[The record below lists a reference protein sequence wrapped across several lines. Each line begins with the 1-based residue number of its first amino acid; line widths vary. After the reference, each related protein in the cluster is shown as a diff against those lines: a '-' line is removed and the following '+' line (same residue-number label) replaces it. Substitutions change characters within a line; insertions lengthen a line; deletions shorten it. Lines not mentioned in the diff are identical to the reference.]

1 MPRYRFEALTYA
13 GKSERGS
20 VEGESVRA
28 VRQALMAK
36 QLVPITIDLE
46 AEWAK
51 QPFWTKWLS
60 KNKPLSRADLAI
72 ITKQLAILVRS
83 GVQIDEALSVLAE
96 EASQAHIK
104 AVLQSV
110 VSELRAG
117 LPLSRAIA
125 GQPLSFDP
133 LYQGVVGAAEQSG
146 KMGQVLTQLAEFLE
160 KRQALKQ
167 QAMGALAYPAML
179 TGVAFMIVLFLMTY
193 VVPQIAR
200 VFQSSKQVLPFST
213 RFILG
218 LSDFLMNWGWLLL
231 IMIVAAIF
239 YSRRA
244 LAKEDI
250 RLKVDRALL
259 NMPLLGPL
267 LLGFETARF
276 ANTMAMLVSANVP
289 ILTALHSA
297 RSTLSN
303 SVLKAAIDSTEDRL
317 REGVSLA
324 RALGSQGVF
333 SPILIHLI
341 RSGEAS
347 GKLAEMLKYGAENA
361 ELESEQKTKIFT
373 SLLEPLLILVMGLMV
388 LGIVMAVM
396 QPILEM
402 NSGIR

>member
-1 MPRYRFEALTYA
+1 MARYRFEALTYA

-20 VEGESVRA
+20 VDGESVRA

-36 QLVPITIDLE
+36 QLVPVSIELE
-46 AEWAK
+46 TEWGK
-51 QPFWTKWLS
+51 QRFWNKWFS
-60 KNKPLSRADLAI
+60 ENKPLSRADLTL
-72 ITKQLAILVRS
+72 ITKQVAILVRS
-83 GVQIDEALSVLAE
+83 GVQIDETLSVLAE
-96 EASQAHIK
+96 ESSQAHVK
-104 AVLQSV
+104 AVLQAV
-110 VSELRAG
+110 VGELRAG
-117 LPLSRAIA
+117 LPLSKAIA
-125 GQPLSFDP
+125 TQPLSFDP

-160 KRQALKQ
+160 KRQALKNK
-167 QAMGALAYPAML
+167 ALGALAYPAML

-200 VFQSSKQVLPFST
+200 VFENTKQALPFST
-213 RFILG
+213 RFILA
-218 LSDFLMNWGWLLL
+218 LSEFLMNWGWLLV
-231 IMIVAAIF
+231 IAMVGAVF
-239 YSRRA
+239 YVRRA
-244 LAKEDI
+244 LANPEF
-250 RLKVDRALL
+250 RLKVDRVLL
-259 NMPLLGPL
+259 NLPLIGPL

-276 ANTMAMLVSANVP
+276 ANTMAMLVAANVP

-297 RSTLSN
+297 RDTLN
-303 SVLKAAIDSTEDRL
+303 NTVLRAAIDSTEGRL
-317 REGVSLA
+317 REGTSLA

-373 SLLEPLLILVMGLMV
+373 SLLEPLLILLMGLMV

-402 NSGIR
+402 NSGVR

>member
-1 MPRYRFEALTYA
+1 MPRYRFEAMSYA

-36 QLVPITIDLE
+36 QLVPVTVELE
-46 AEWAK
+46 TEWGK
-51 QPFWTKWLS
+51 QYFWSRWFS
-60 KNKPLSRADLAI
+60 KRKPISRSELAML
-72 ITKQLAILVRS
+72 TKQVAILVRS
-83 GVQIDEALSVLAE
+83 GVPIEEALSVLADE
-96 EASQAHIK
+96 SSQAHIK
-104 AVLQSV
+104 AVLQSI

-125 GQPLSFDP
+125 TQAESFDP
-133 LYQGVVGAAEQSG
+133 LYQGVVAAAEQSG

-167 QAMGALAYPAML
+167 KAMGALAYPAML
-179 TGVAFMIVLFLMTY
+179 TGVAFLIVLFLMLY

-200 VFQSSKQVLPFST
+200 VFQNTKQDLPFST
-213 RFILG
+213 QFVLG
-218 LSDFLMNWGWLLL
+218 LSHFVVTWGWLL
-231 IMIVAAIF
+231 AIAIAIAIWLG
-239 YSRRA
+239 RRA
-244 LAKEDI
+244 LAKEEVRI
-250 RLKVDRALL
+250 KADRALL
-259 NMPLLGPL
+259 NLPLVGPL

-289 ILTALHSA
+289 ILAALHSA
-297 RSTLSN
+297 RDTLAN
-303 SVLKAAIDSTEDRL
+303 TVLRAAIDSTELRL
-317 REGVSLA
+317 REGTSLA

-347 GKLAEMLKYGAENA
+347 GKLGEMLKYGAENA
-361 ELESEQKTKIFT
+361 EFESEQKTKIVT
-373 SLLEPLLILVMGLMV
+373 SLLEPILILIMGLMV

-402 NSGIR
+402 NSGVR

>member
-20 VEGESVRA
+20 VEAESTRV
-28 VRQALMAK
+28 VRQTLMAK
-36 QLVPITIDLE
+36 QLVPVTIELE
-46 AEWAK
+46 AEWSQK
-51 QPFWTKWLS
+51 PFWTKWLS
-60 KNKPLSRADLAI
+60 QNKPLSRADLAV
-72 ITKQLAILVRS
+72 ITKQVAILVRS
-83 GVQIDEALSVLAE
+83 GVQIDEALTVLAE
-96 EASQAHIK
+96 ETSQAHVK
-104 AVLQSV
+104 TVLQAV

-125 GQPLSFDP
+125 GQPQSFDP

-167 QAMGALAYPAML
+167 KAMGALAYPVML

-200 VFQSSKQVLPFST
+200 VFQSSKQALPFST
-213 RFILG
+213 RFILA
-218 LSDFLMNWGWLLL
+218 LSDFMVNWGWLLL
-231 IMIVAAIF
+231 AVIVAGFF
-239 YSRRA
+239 YGRRA

-250 RLKVDRALL
+250 RLKFDRILL
-259 NMPLLGPL
+259 NLPLLGSL

-303 SVLKAAIDSTEDRL
+303 SVLRVAIDSTEIRL
-317 REGVSLA
+317 REGATLA

-347 GKLAEMLKYGAENA
+347 GKLGEMLKYGAENA

-402 NSGIR
+402 NSGVR

>member
-20 VEGESVRA
+20 VEAESTRV
-28 VRQALMAK
+28 VRQTLMAK
-36 QLVPITIDLE
+36 QLVPVTIELE
-46 AEWAK
+46 TEWSQK
-51 QPFWTKWLS
+51 PFWTKWLS
-60 KNKPLSRADLAI
+60 QNKPLSRADLAV
-72 ITKQLAILVRS
+72 ITKQVAILVRS
-83 GVQIDEALSVLAE
+83 GVQIDEALTVLAE
-96 EASQAHIK
+96 ETSQAHVK
-104 AVLQSV
+104 TVLQAV

-125 GQPLSFDP
+125 GQPQSFDP

-167 QAMGALAYPAML
+167 KAMGALAYPVML

-200 VFQSSKQVLPFST
+200 VFQSSKQALPFST
-213 RFILG
+213 RFILA
-218 LSDFLMNWGWLLL
+218 LSDFMVNWGWLLL
-231 IMIVAAIF
+231 AVIVAGFF
-239 YSRRA
+239 YGRRA

-250 RLKVDRALL
+250 RLKFDRILL
-259 NMPLLGPL
+259 NLPLLGPL

-303 SVLKAAIDSTEDRL
+303 SVLRVAIDSTEIRL
-317 REGVSLA
+317 REGATLA

-347 GKLAEMLKYGAENA
+347 GKLGEMLKYGAENA

-402 NSGIR
+402 NSGVR

>member
-1 MPRYRFEALTYA
+1 MPRYRFEALSYA

-36 QLVPITIDLE
+36 QLVPVTIE
-46 AEWAK
+46 PEMEWGK
-51 QPFWTKWLS
+51 QHFWNKWFS
-60 KNKPLSRADLAI
+60 ENKSLSRANLTML
-72 ITKQLAILVRS
+72 TKQLAILVRS

-96 EASQAHIK
+96 EASQAHVKTILR
-104 AVLQSV
+104 AVV
-110 VSELRAG
+110 AELRAG
-117 LPLSRAIA
+117 LPLSKAVA
-125 GQPLSFDP
+125 GQSDSFDS
-133 LYQGVVGAAEQSG
+133 LYQGVVAAAEQSG

-160 KRQALKQ
+160 KRQALRQK
-167 QAMGALAYPAML
+167 AMGALAYPAML

-200 VFQSSKQVLPFST
+200 VFQSTKQALPFST
-213 RFILG
+213 RFIMAFSECLV
-218 LSDFLMNWGWLLL
+218 NWGWLLVILL
-231 IMIVAAIF
+231 IAAIF
-239 YSRRA
+239 YTRRA
-244 LAKEDI
+244 IAKEDI
-250 RLKVDRALL
+250 RLKIDRALL
-259 NMPLLGPL
+259 NAPLLGPL

-297 RSTLSN
+297 RSTLGN
-303 SVLKAAIDSTEDRL
+303 SVLRAAIDSTEVRL
-317 REGVSLA
+317 REGTSLS

-373 SLLEPLLILVMGLMV
+373 SLLEPLLILVMGLMI

-402 NSGIR
+402 NSGVR

>member
-20 VEGESVRA
+20 VEAESTRV
-28 VRQALMAK
+28 VRQTLMAK
-36 QLVPITIDLE
+36 QLVPVTIELE
-46 AEWAK
+46 TEWGQK
-51 QPFWTKWLS
+51 PFWNKWFS
-60 KNKPLSRADLAI
+60 QNKPLSRADLAV
-72 ITKQLAILVRS
+72 ITKQVAILVRS

-96 EASQAHIK
+96 ETSQAHVK
-104 AVLQSV
+104 TVLQAV

-125 GQPLSFDP
+125 GQPQSFDP

-167 QAMGALAYPAML
+167 KAMGALAYPIML

-200 VFQSSKQVLPFST
+200 VFQSSKQALPFST
-213 RFILG
+213 RFILT
-218 LSDFLMNWGWLLL
+218 LSDFMVNWGWLLL
-231 IMIVAAIF
+231 ALIMAGFF
-239 YSRRA
+239 YGRRA

-250 RLKVDRALL
+250 RLKFDRILL
-259 NMPLLGPL
+259 NLPLLGPL

-303 SVLKAAIDSTEDRL
+303 SVLRVAIDSTEIRL
-317 REGVSLA
+317 REGATLA

-347 GKLAEMLKYGAENA
+347 GKLGEMLKYGAENA

-402 NSGIR
+402 NSGVR

>member
-1 MPRYRFEALTYA
+1 MPRYRFEAMSYA

-36 QLVPITIDLE
+36 QLVPVTVELE
-46 AEWAK
+46 TEWGK
-51 QPFWTKWLS
+51 QYFWSRWFSTS
-60 KNKPLSRADLAI
+60 KPISRAELAML
-72 ITKQLAILVRS
+72 TKQVAILVRS
-83 GVQIDEALSVLAE
+83 GVPIEETLSVLADE
-96 EASQAHIK
+96 SSQAHIK

-110 VSELRAG
+110 VAELRAG

-125 GQPLSFDP
+125 TQADSFDP
-133 LYQGVVGAAEQSG
+133 LYQGVVSAAEQSG

-167 QAMGALAYPAML
+167 KAMGALAYPAML
-179 TGVAFMIVLFLMTY
+179 TGVAFLIVLFLMLY

-200 VFQSSKQVLPFST
+200 VFQNTKQDLPFST
-213 RFILG
+213 QFVLG
-218 LSDFLMNWGWLLL
+218 LSHFVVTWGWLL
-231 IMIVAAIF
+231 AIAIALAVWL
-239 YSRRA
+239 SRRA
-244 LAKEDI
+244 LAKEEVRI
-250 RLKVDRALL
+250 KADRVLL
-259 NMPLLGPL
+259 NLPLVGPL

-289 ILTALHSA
+289 ILAALHSA
-297 RSTLSN
+297 RDTLGN
-303 SVLKAAIDSTEDRL
+303 TVLRAAIDSTELRL
-317 REGVSLA
+317 REGSSLA

-347 GKLAEMLKYGAENA
+347 GKLGEMLKYGAENA
-361 ELESEQKTKIFT
+361 EFESEQKTKIVT
-373 SLLEPLLILVMGLMV
+373 SLLEPMLILIMGLMV

-402 NSGIR
+402 NSGVR

>member
-20 VEGESVRA
+20 VEAESTRA
-28 VRQALMAK
+28 VRQTLMAK
-36 QLVPITIDLE
+36 QLVPVTIELE
-46 AEWAK
+46 TEWGQK
-51 QPFWTKWLS
+51 PFWNKWFS
-60 KNKPLSRADLAI
+60 QNKPLSRADLAV
-72 ITKQLAILVRS
+72 ITKQVAILVRS
-83 GVQIDEALSVLAE
+83 GVQIDEALTVLAE
-96 EASQAHIK
+96 ETSQAHVK
-104 AVLQSV
+104 TVLQAV

-125 GQPLSFDP
+125 GQPQSFDS

-167 QAMGALAYPAML
+167 KAMGALAYPIML

-213 RFILG
+213 RFILA
-218 LSDFLMNWGWLLL
+218 LSDFMVNWGWLLL
-231 IMIVAAIF
+231 AVIVAGFF
-239 YSRRA
+239 YGRRA
-244 LAKEDI
+244 LAKEEV
-250 RLKVDRALL
+250 RLKFDRILL
-259 NMPLLGPL
+259 NLPLLGPL
-267 LLGFETARF
+267 LLGFETSRF

-303 SVLKAAIDSTEDRL
+303 SVLRAAIDSTEIRL
-317 REGVSLA
+317 REGATLA

-347 GKLAEMLKYGAENA
+347 GKLGEMLKYGAENA

-402 NSGIR
+402 NSGVR

>member
-1 MPRYRFEALTYA
+1 MPCYRFEALTYA
-13 GKSERGS
+13 GKSERGTI
-20 VEGESVRA
+20 EGESVRA
-28 VRQALMAK
+28 VRQVLMAK
-36 QLVPITIDLE
+36 QLVPVTIELE
-46 AEWAK
+46 AEWGK
-51 QPFWTKWLS
+51 QPFWNKWLS
-60 KNKPLSRADLAI
+60 HNKPLSRADLAI
-72 ITKQLAILVRS
+72 ITKQVAILVRS
-83 GVQIDEALSVLAE
+83 GVQIDEALSILADE
-96 EASQAHIK
+96 TSQAHVK
-104 AVLQSV
+104 TVLQSV

-167 QAMGALAYPAML
+167 KAMGALAYPAML

-200 VFQSSKQVLPFST
+200 VFQSSKQALPFST

-218 LSDFLMNWGWLLL
+218 LSDFLVNWGWLLL
-231 IMIVAAIF
+231 VMIVAAIF

-244 LAKEDI
+244 LAKEEI

-259 NMPLLGPL
+259 NLPLLGPL

-297 RSTLSN
+297 RNTLSN
-303 SVLKAAIDSTEDRL
+303 SVLKAAIDSTEGRL
-317 REGVSLA
+317 REGTSLS

-402 NSGIR
+402 NSGVR

>member
-1 MPRYRFEALTYA
+1 MPRYRFEAMSYA

-36 QLVPITIDLE
+36 QLVPVTVELE
-46 AEWAK
+46 AEWGK
-51 QPFWTKWLS
+51 QYFWSRWFS
-60 KNKPLSRADLAI
+60 KSKPISRAELAML
-72 ITKQLAILVRS
+72 TKQVAILVRS
-83 GVQIDEALSVLAE
+83 GVPIEEALSVLADE
-96 EASQAHIK
+96 SSQAHIK

-110 VSELRAG
+110 VAELRSG

-125 GQPLSFDP
+125 TQRESFDP

-167 QAMGALAYPAML
+167 KAMGALAYPAML
-179 TGVAFMIVLFLMTY
+179 TGVAFLIVLFLMLY

-200 VFQSSKQVLPFST
+200 VFQNTKQDLPFST
-213 RFILG
+213 QFVLG
-218 LSDFLMNWGWLLL
+218 LSHFVVTWGWLL
-231 IMIVAAIF
+231 AIAIAF
-239 YSRRA
+239 ALWIGRRA
-244 LAKEDI
+244 LAKEEV
-250 RLKVDRALL
+250 RLRADRVLL
-259 NMPLLGPL
+259 NLPLVGPL

-289 ILTALHSA
+289 ILAALHIA
-297 RSTLSN
+297 RDTLGN
-303 SVLKAAIDSTEDRL
+303 AVLRAAIDSTELRL
-317 REGVSLA
+317 REGTSLA

-347 GKLAEMLKYGAENA
+347 GKLGEMLKYGAENA
-361 ELESEQKTKIFT
+361 EFESEQKTKIVT
-373 SLLEPLLILVMGLMV
+373 SLLEPILILVMGLMV

-402 NSGIR
+402 NSGVR

>member
-1 MPRYRFEALTYA
+1 MPRYRFEAMSYA

-36 QLVPITIDLE
+36 QLVPVIVELE
-46 AEWAK
+46 TEWDK
-51 QPFWTKWLS
+51 HYFWSRWFS
-60 KNKPLSRADLAI
+60 KSKPISRGELAML
-72 ITKQLAILVRS
+72 TKQVAILVRS
-83 GVQIDEALSVLAE
+83 GVPIEEALSVLADE
-96 EASQAHIK
+96 SSQTHIK

-110 VSELRAG
+110 VAELRAG

-125 GQPLSFDP
+125 TQAESFDP

-167 QAMGALAYPAML
+167 KAMGALAYPAML
-179 TGVAFMIVLFLMTY
+179 TGVAFLIVLFLMLY

-200 VFQSSKQVLPFST
+200 VFQNTKQDLPFST
-213 RFILG
+213 QFVLG
-218 LSDFLMNWGWLLL
+218 LSHFVVSWGWLL
-231 IMIVAAIF
+231 AIAIAIAIWLG
-239 YSRRA
+239 RRA
-244 LAKEDI
+244 LAKEEV
-250 RLKVDRALL
+250 RLRADRALL
-259 NMPLLGPL
+259 NLPLVGPL

-289 ILTALHSA
+289 ILAALHSA
-297 RSTLSN
+297 RDTLSN
-303 SVLKAAIDSTEDRL
+303 AVLRAAIDSTELRL
-317 REGVSLA
+317 REGTSLA

-347 GKLAEMLKYGAENA
+347 GKLGEMLKYGAENA
-361 ELESEQKTKIFT
+361 EFESEQKTKIVT
-373 SLLEPLLILVMGLMV
+373 SLLEPILILIMGLMV

-402 NSGIR
+402 NSGVR

>member
-20 VEGESVRA
+20 VEAESARA
-28 VRQALMAK
+28 VRQILMAK
-36 QLVPITIDLE
+36 QLVPVNIELE
-46 AEWAK
+46 AEWGQK
-51 QPFWTKWLS
+51 PFWNKWAS
-60 KNKPLSRADLAI
+60 QNKPLSRADLAV
-72 ITKQLAILVRS
+72 ITKQIAILVRS

-96 EASQAHIK
+96 ETSQAHVK
-104 AVLQSV
+104 TVLQAV

-125 GQPLSFDP
+125 GQPQSFDP

-167 QAMGALAYPAML
+167 KAMGALAYPIML

-213 RFILG
+213 RFILT
-218 LSDFLMNWGWLLL
+218 LSDFMVNWGWLLL
-231 IMIVAAIF
+231 AAIVAGFF
-239 YSRRA
+239 YARRA
-244 LAKEDI
+244 LAKEEV
-250 RLKVDRALL
+250 RLKFDRILL
-259 NMPLLGPL
+259 NLPLLGPL

-303 SVLKAAIDSTEDRL
+303 SVLRAAIDSTEIRL
-317 REGVSLA
+317 REGATLA

-402 NSGIR
+402 NSGVR

>member
-36 QLVPITIDLE
+36 QLVPVTIDLE
-46 AEWAK
+46 AEWGK

-96 EASQAHIK
+96 EASQIHIK

-167 QAMGALAYPAML
+167 KAMGALAYPAIL

-218 LSDFLMNWGWLLL
+218 LSEFIVNWGWLIAIL
-231 IMIVAAIF
+231 IAAGIF
-239 YSRRA
+239 YGRRA

-259 NMPLLGPL
+259 NLPLLGPL

-402 NSGIR
+402 NSGVR

>member
-36 QLVPITIDLE
+36 QLVPVTIDLE
-46 AEWAK
+46 TEWGK
-51 QPFWTKWLS
+51 QRFWNKWFS
-60 KNKPLSRADLAI
+60 ENKPLSRADLAI
-72 ITKQLAILVRS
+72 ITKQVAILVRS

-96 EASQAHIK
+96 EASQAHVK
-104 AVLQSV
+104 TVLQAV
-110 VSELRAG
+110 VAELRAG
-117 LPLSRAIA
+117 LPLSKAIA

-167 QAMGALAYPAML
+167 KAMGALAYPAML

-200 VFQSSKQVLPFST
+200 VFQSTRQALPFST

-218 LSDFLMNWGWLLL
+218 LSEFIVNWGWLVAIL
-231 IMIVAAIF
+231 IAAGIF
-239 YSRRA
+239 YGRRA

-259 NMPLLGPL
+259 NAPLLGPL

-297 RSTLSN
+297 RSTLGN
-303 SVLKAAIDSTEDRL
+303 SVLRAAIDSTEVRL
-317 REGVSLA
+317 REGTSLS

-402 NSGIR
+402 NSGVR

>member
-20 VEGESVRA
+20 VEGESVRT
-28 VRQALMAK
+28 VRQVLMAK
-36 QLVPITIDLE
+36 QLVPVSIELE
-46 AEWAK
+46 TEWGK
-51 QPFWTKWLS
+51 QPFWSKWFS
-60 KNKPLSRADLAI
+60 QNKPLSRVDLTI
-72 ITKQLAILVRS
+72 ITKQVAILVRS

-104 AVLQSV
+104 MVLRAVV
-110 VSELRAG
+110 AELRAG
-117 LPLSRAIA
+117 LSLSGAIA

-167 QAMGALAYPAML
+167 KAMSALAYPAML
-179 TGVAFMIVLFLMTY
+179 TGVALMIVLFLMTY

-200 VFQSSKQVLPFST
+200 VFQSTKQALPFST

-218 LSDFLMNWGWLLL
+218 LSEFFLNWGWLLALL
-231 IMIVAAIF
+231 IIVAIF
-239 YSRRA
+239 YVRRA
-244 LAKEDI
+244 LANPSI
-250 RLKVDRALL
+250 RLKVDRVLL
-259 NMPLLGPL
+259 NTPLLGPL

-297 RSTLSN
+297 RSTLGN
-303 SVLKAAIDSTEDRL
+303 SVLRAAIDSTEIRL
-317 REGVSLA
+317 QEGSSLA

-347 GKLAEMLKYGAENA
+347 GKLGEMLKYGAENA

-373 SLLEPLLILVMGLMV
+373 TLLEPILVLLMGLMV

-402 NSGIR
+402 NSGVR

>member
-36 QLVPITIDLE
+36 QLVPVTIDLE
-46 AEWAK
+46 TEWGK
-51 QPFWTKWLS
+51 QRFWNKWFS
-60 KNKPLSRADLAI
+60 ENKPLSRADLAL
-72 ITKQLAILVRS
+72 ITKQVAILVRS

-96 EASQAHIK
+96 EASQAHVK
-104 AVLQSV
+104 TVLQAV
-110 VSELRAG
+110 VAELRAG
-117 LPLSRAIA
+117 LPLSKAIA

-160 KRQALKQ
+160 KRQALKNK
-167 QAMGALAYPAML
+167 AMGALAYPAML
-179 TGVAFMIVLFLMTY
+179 TGVAFMIVFFLMTY

-200 VFQSSKQVLPFST
+200 VFQSTKQALPFST

-218 LSDFLMNWGWLLL
+218 LSEFIVNWGWLLAIL
-231 IMIVAAIF
+231 IAVGIF
-239 YSRRA
+239 YGRRA

-259 NMPLLGPL
+259 NTPLLGPL

-297 RSTLSN
+297 RSTLGN
-303 SVLKAAIDSTEDRL
+303 SVLRAAIDSTEVRL
-317 REGVSLA
+317 REGTSLS

-373 SLLEPLLILVMGLMV
+373 SLLEPLLILAMGLMV

-402 NSGIR
+402 NSGVR

>member
-20 VEGESVRA
+20 IEAESTRV
-28 VRQALMAK
+28 VRQTLMAK
-36 QLVPITIDLE
+36 QLVPVTIELE
-46 AEWAK
+46 TEWGQK
-51 QPFWTKWLS
+51 PFWS
-60 KNKPLSRADLAI
+60 KLFSQNKPLSRADLAV
-72 ITKQLAILVRS
+72 ITKQVAILVRS
-83 GVQIDEALSVLAE
+83 GVQINEDLTVLAE
-96 EASQAHIK
+96 ETSQAYVK
-104 AVLQSV
+104 TVLQAV
-110 VSELRAG
+110 ISELRAG

-125 GQPLSFDP
+125 SQPQSFDS

-167 QAMGALAYPAML
+167 KAMGALAYPIML

-200 VFQSSKQVLPFST
+200 VFESSKQALPFST
-213 RFILG
+213 RFILA
-218 LSDFLMNWGWLLL
+218 LSDFMVNWGWLLL
-231 IMIVAAIF
+231 AVIVAGFF
-239 YSRRA
+239 YGRRA
-244 LAKEDI
+244 LAKEEV
-250 RLKVDRALL
+250 RLKFDRALL
-259 NMPLLGPL
+259 NLPLLGPL

-303 SVLKAAIDSTEDRL
+303 SVLRAAIDSTEIRL
-317 REGVSLA
+317 REGATLA

-347 GKLAEMLKYGAENA
+347 GKLGEMLKYGAENA

-402 NSGIR
+402 NSGVR

>member
-167 QAMGALAYPAML
+167 KAMGALAYPAML

-396 QPILEM
+396 QPILEL

>member
-20 VEGESVRA
+20 VEAESTRA
-28 VRQALMAK
+28 VRQTLMAK
-36 QLVPITIDLE
+36 QLVPVTIELE
-46 AEWAK
+46 TEWGQK
-51 QPFWTKWLS
+51 PFWNKWFS
-60 KNKPLSRADLAI
+60 QNKPLSRADLAV
-72 ITKQLAILVRS
+72 ITKQIAILVRS
-83 GVQIDEALSVLAE
+83 GVQIDEALTVLAE
-96 EASQAHIK
+96 ETSQAHVK
-104 AVLQSV
+104 TVLQAV

-125 GQPLSFDP
+125 GQPQSFDP

-167 QAMGALAYPAML
+167 KAMGALAYPIML
-179 TGVAFMIVLFLMTY
+179 TGVAFMIILFLMTY

-213 RFILG
+213 RFILA
-218 LSDFLMNWGWLLL
+218 LSDFMVNWGWLLL
-231 IMIVAAIF
+231 AVIVAGFF
-239 YSRRA
+239 YGRRA
-244 LAKEDI
+244 LAKEDV
-250 RLKVDRALL
+250 RLRFDRILL
-259 NMPLLGPL
+259 NLPLLGPL

-303 SVLKAAIDSTEDRL
+303 SILRAAIDSTEIRL
-317 REGVSLA
+317 REGATLA

-347 GKLAEMLKYGAENA
+347 GKLGEMLKYGAENA

-402 NSGIR
+402 NSGVR

>member
-1 MPRYRFEALTYA
+1 MPRYRFEALSYA

-20 VEGESVRA
+20 VDGESVRA

-36 QLVPITIDLE
+36 QLVPVSIELE
-46 AEWAK
+46 TDWGK
-51 QPFWTKWLS
+51 QRFWNQWFS
-60 KNKPLSRADLAI
+60 GNKPLSRADLTL
-72 ITKQLAILVRS
+72 ITKQVAILVRS
-83 GVQIDEALSVLAE
+83 GVQIDETLSVLAE
-96 EASQAHIK
+96 ESSQPHVK
-104 AVLQSV
+104 AVLQAV
-110 VSELRAG
+110 VGELRAG
-117 LPLSRAIA
+117 LPLSKAIA
-125 GQPLSFDP
+125 TQPLSFDP

-160 KRQALKQ
+160 KRQALKNK
-167 QAMGALAYPAML
+167 AMGALAYPAML

-213 RFILG
+213 RFILA
-218 LSDFLMNWGWLLL
+218 LSEFLVNWAWLLVVV
-231 IMIVAAIF
+231 IIGAVF
-239 YSRRA
+239 YARRA

-250 RLKVDRALL
+250 RLKVDRVIL
-259 NMPLLGPL
+259 NLPLVGPL
-267 LLGFETARF
+267 ILGFETARF
-276 ANTMAMLVSANVP
+276 ANTMAMLVAANVP

-297 RSTLSN
+297 RDTLN
-303 SVLKAAIDSTEDRL
+303 NAVLRAAIDSTEVRL
-317 REGVSLA
+317 REGSSLA

-373 SLLEPLLILVMGLMV
+373 SLLEPLLILMMGLMV

>member
-1 MPRYRFEALTYA
+1 MPRYRFEALSYA
-13 GKSERGS
+13 GKSERGT

-36 QLVPITIDLE
+36 QLVPVTIELE
-46 AEWAK
+46 TQWNK
-51 QPFWTKWLS
+51 QSFWSRWFS
-60 KNKPLSRADLAI
+60 KDKPLSRAELALV
-72 ITKQLAILVRS
+72 TKQVAILVRS

-96 EASQAHIK
+96 EASAAHIK
-104 AVLQSV
+104 TVLRAVV
-110 VSELRAG
+110 AELHAG
-117 LPLSRAIA
+117 LPLSKAIA

-146 KMGQVLTQLAEFLE
+146 RMGQVLTQLADFLE

-167 QAMGALAYPAML
+167 KAMGALAYPAML

-200 VFQSSKQVLPFST
+200 VFQSSRQVLPFST

-218 LSDFLMNWGWLLL
+218 LSEFLVGWGWLVAIL
-231 IMIVAAIF
+231 IVAAIF
-239 YSRRA
+239 YGRRA
-244 LAKEDI
+244 LAKEAI
-250 RLKVDRALL
+250 RFKFDRALL
-259 NMPLLGPL
+259 NLPLLGPL

-289 ILTALHSA
+289 ILVALHSA
-297 RSTLSN
+297 RSTLAN
-303 SVLKAAIDSTEDRL
+303 SVLRAAIDSTEERL
-317 REGVSLA
+317 REGTSLA

-333 SPILIHLI
+333 SPILVHLI

-347 GKLAEMLKYGAENA
+347 GKLGEMLKYGAENA

-388 LGIVMAVM
+388 LGIVMAV
-396 QPILEM
+396 I
-402 NSGIR
+402 

>member
-1 MPRYRFEALTYA
+1 MPRYRFEAMSYA

-28 VRQALMAK
+28 IRQALMAK
-36 QLVPITIDLE
+36 QLVPVLVELE
-46 AEWAK
+46 TQWSK
-51 QPFWTKWLS
+51 QYFWSRWFS
-60 KNKPLSRADLAI
+60 KSKPLSRAELAML
-72 ITKQLAILVRS
+72 TKQVAILVRS
-83 GVQIDEALSVLAE
+83 GVPIEEALSVLADE
-96 EASQAHIK
+96 SSQAHIK

-110 VSELRAG
+110 VAELRAG

-125 GQPLSFDP
+125 TQAESFDP

-167 QAMGALAYPAML
+167 KAMGALAYPAML
-179 TGVAFMIVLFLMTY
+179 TGVAFLIVLFLMLY

-200 VFQSSKQVLPFST
+200 VFQNTKQDLPFST
-213 RFILG
+213 QFVLG
-218 LSDFLMNWGWLLL
+218 LSHFAVTWGWLLA
-231 IMIVAAIF
+231 IVIVLAVWFA
-239 YSRRA
+239 RRA
-244 LAKEDI
+244 LAKKDV
-250 RLKVDRALL
+250 RLRADRALL
-259 NMPLLGPL
+259 HLPLVGPL

-289 ILTALHSA
+289 ILAALHSA
-297 RSTLSN
+297 RDTLSN
-303 SVLKAAIDSTEDRL
+303 AVLRVAIDSTEVRL
-317 REGVSLA
+317 REGTSLA

-347 GKLAEMLKYGAENA
+347 GKLGEMLKYGAENA
-361 ELESEQKTKIFT
+361 EFESEQKTKIVT
-373 SLLEPLLILVMGLMV
+373 SLLEPILILIMGLMV

-402 NSGIR
+402 NSGVR

>member
-28 VRQALMAK
+28 VRQVLMAK

-167 QAMGALAYPAML
+167 KAMGALAYPAML

>member
-20 VEGESVRA
+20 IEAESTRV
-28 VRQALMAK
+28 VRQTLMAK
-36 QLVPITIDLE
+36 QLVPVTIELE
-46 AEWAK
+46 TEWSQK
-51 QPFWTKWLS
+51 PFWTKWFS
-60 KNKPLSRADLAI
+60 QNKPLSRADLAV
-72 ITKQLAILVRS
+72 ITKQIAILVRS
-83 GVQIDEALSVLAE
+83 GVQIDEALTVLAE
-96 EASQAHIK
+96 ETSQAHVK
-104 AVLQSV
+104 TVLQAV

-125 GQPLSFDP
+125 GQPQSFDP

-167 QAMGALAYPAML
+167 KAMGALAYPVML

-200 VFQSSKQVLPFST
+200 VFQSSKQALPFST
-213 RFILG
+213 RFILA
-218 LSDFLMNWGWLLL
+218 LSDFMVNWGWLLL
-231 IMIVAAIF
+231 AVIVAGFF
-239 YSRRA
+239 YGRRA

-250 RLKVDRALL
+250 RLKFDRILL
-259 NMPLLGPL
+259 NLPLLGPL

-289 ILTALHSA
+289 ILTALHSS

-303 SVLKAAIDSTEDRL
+303 SVLRVAIDSTEIRL
-317 REGVSLA
+317 REGATLA

-347 GKLAEMLKYGAENA
+347 GKLGEMLKYGAENA

-402 NSGIR
+402 NSGVR

>member
-20 VEGESVRA
+20 VEAESTRV
-28 VRQALMAK
+28 VRQTLMAK
-36 QLVPITIDLE
+36 QLVPVTIELE
-46 AEWAK
+46 TEWGQK
-51 QPFWTKWLS
+51 PFWTKWFS
-60 KNKPLSRADLAI
+60 QNKPLSRADLAV
-72 ITKQLAILVRS
+72 ITKQIAILVRS
-83 GVQIDEALSVLAE
+83 GVQIDEALTVLAE
-96 EASQAHIK
+96 ETSQAHVK
-104 AVLQSV
+104 TVLQAV

-125 GQPLSFDP
+125 GQPQSFDP

-167 QAMGALAYPAML
+167 KAMGALAYPVML
-179 TGVAFMIVLFLMTY
+179 TGVAFMIILFLMTY

-200 VFQSSKQVLPFST
+200 VFQSSKQALPFST
-213 RFILG
+213 RFILA
-218 LSDFLMNWGWLLL
+218 LSDFMVNWGWLLL
-231 IMIVAAIF
+231 AVIVAGFF
-239 YSRRA
+239 YGRRA

-250 RLKVDRALL
+250 RLKFDRILL
-259 NMPLLGPL
+259 NLPLLGPL

-303 SVLKAAIDSTEDRL
+303 SVLRVAIDSTQIRL
-317 REGVSLA
+317 REGATLA

-347 GKLAEMLKYGAENA
+347 GKLGEMLKYGAENA

-402 NSGIR
+402 NSGVR

>member
-13 GKSERGS
+13 GKTERGS
-20 VEGESVRA
+20 VEGDTVRA

-36 QLVPITIDLE
+36 QLVPVNIELE
-46 AEWAK
+46 TEWGK
-51 QPFWTKWLS
+51 QRFWNKWFS
-60 KNKPLSRADLAI
+60 ENKPLSRADLAI
-72 ITKQLAILVRS
+72 ITKQVAILVRS

-96 EASQAHIK
+96 EASQAHVK
-104 AVLQSV
+104 TVLQAV
-110 VSELRAG
+110 VAELRAG
-117 LPLSRAIA
+117 LPLSKAIA

-167 QAMGALAYPAML
+167 KAMGALAYPAML

-200 VFQSSKQVLPFST
+200 VFQSSKQALPFST

-218 LSDFLMNWGWLLL
+218 LSEFIVNWGWLLAIL
-231 IMIVAAIF
+231 IVAAIF

-297 RSTLSN
+297 RSTLGN
-303 SVLKAAIDSTEDRL
+303 SVLRAAIDSTEVRL
-317 REGVSLA
+317 REGTSLS

-373 SLLEPLLILVMGLMV
+373 SLLEPLLILAMGLMV

>member
-1 MPRYRFEALTYA
+1 MPRYRFEALSYA

-36 QLVPITIDLE
+36 QLVPVTIELE
-46 AEWAK
+46 TEWGK
-51 QPFWTKWLS
+51 QRFWNKWFS
-60 KNKPLSRADLAI
+60 ENKPLSRADLAM
-72 ITKQLAILVRS
+72 ITKQVAILVRS

-96 EASQAHIK
+96 EASQAHVK
-104 AVLQSV
+104 TVLQAV
-110 VSELRAG
+110 VAELRAG
-117 LPLSRAIA
+117 LPLSKAIA
-125 GQPLSFDP
+125 GQPESFDS

-167 QAMGALAYPAML
+167 KAMGALAYPAML

-200 VFQSSKQVLPFST
+200 VFQSTKQALPFST

-218 LSDFLMNWGWLLL
+218 LSEFIVNWGWLVVVL
-231 IMIVAAIF
+231 VAAGIF
-239 YSRRA
+239 YGRRA

-259 NMPLLGPL
+259 NAPLLGPL

-297 RSTLSN
+297 RSTLGN
-303 SVLKAAIDSTEDRL
+303 SVLRAAIDSTEVRL
-317 REGVSLA
+317 REGTSLS

-373 SLLEPLLILVMGLMV
+373 SLLEPLLILAMGLMV

-396 QPILEM
+396 QPVLEM
-402 NSGIR
+402 NSGVR

>member
-1 MPRYRFEALTYA
+1 MPRYRFEALSYA

-36 QLVPITIDLE
+36 QLVPVTIELE
-46 AEWAK
+46 TEWGK
-51 QPFWTKWLS
+51 QRFWNKWFS
-60 KNKPLSRADLAI
+60 ENKPLSRADLAM
-72 ITKQLAILVRS
+72 ITKQVAILVRS

-96 EASQAHIK
+96 EASQAHVK
-104 AVLQSV
+104 TVLQAV
-110 VSELRAG
+110 VAELRAG
-117 LPLSRAIA
+117 LPLSKAIA
-125 GQPLSFDP
+125 GQPESFDS

-167 QAMGALAYPAML
+167 KAMGALAYPAML

-200 VFQSSKQVLPFST
+200 VFQSTKQALPFST

-218 LSDFLMNWGWLLL
+218 LSEFIVNWGWLVVVL
-231 IMIVAAIF
+231 VAAGIF
-239 YSRRA
+239 YGRRA

-259 NMPLLGPL
+259 NAPLLGPL

-297 RSTLSN
+297 RSTLGN
-303 SVLKAAIDSTEDRL
+303 SVLRAAIDSTEVRL
-317 REGVSLA
+317 REGTSLS

-373 SLLEPLLILVMGLMV
+373 SLLEPLLILLMGLMV

-402 NSGIR
+402 NSGVR

>member
-1 MPRYRFEALTYA
+1 MSRYRFEALTYA

-20 VEGESVRA
+20 VDGESVRA

-36 QLVPITIDLE
+36 QLVPVTIELE
-46 AEWAK
+46 AEWGK
-51 QPFWTKWLS
+51 QRFWNKWFS
-60 KNKPLSRADLAI
+60 ENKPLSRADLTL
-72 ITKQLAILVRS
+72 ITKQVAILVRS
-83 GVQIDEALSVLAE
+83 GVQIDETLSVLAE
-96 EASQAHIK
+96 ESSQAHVK
-104 AVLQSV
+104 AVLQAV
-110 VSELRAG
+110 VAELRAG
-117 LPLSRAIA
+117 LPLSKAIA
-125 GQPLSFDP
+125 TQPLSFDP

-160 KRQALKQ
+160 KRQALKNK
-167 QAMGALAYPAML
+167 ALGALAYPAML

-200 VFQSSKQVLPFST
+200 VFQSTKQALPFST
-213 RFILG
+213 RFILA
-218 LSDFLMNWGWLLL
+218 LSEFIVNWGWLLV
-231 IMIVAAIF
+231 IVIVGAIF
-239 YSRRA
+239 YIRRA
-244 LAKEDI
+244 LSKEDF
-250 RLKVDRALL
+250 RLRVDRALL
-259 NMPLLGPL
+259 NLPLIGPL

-276 ANTMAMLVSANVP
+276 ANTMAMLVAANVP

-297 RSTLSN
+297 RDTLN
-303 SVLKAAIDSTEDRL
+303 NTVLRAAIDSTEGRL
-317 REGVSLA
+317 REGNSLA

-373 SLLEPLLILVMGLMV
+373 SLLEPLLILMMGLMV

-402 NSGIR
+402 NSGVR

>member
-20 VEGESVRA
+20 VEAESTRA
-28 VRQALMAK
+28 VRQTLMAK
-36 QLVPITIDLE
+36 QLVPVTIELE
-46 AEWAK
+46 TEWGQ
-51 QPFWTKWLS
+51 QPFWTKWFS
-60 KNKPLSRADLAI
+60 QNKPLSRADLAV
-72 ITKQLAILVRS
+72 ITKQVAILVRS

-96 EASQAHIK
+96 ETSQAHVK
-104 AVLQSV
+104 TVLQAV

-125 GQPLSFDP
+125 GQPQSFDP

-167 QAMGALAYPAML
+167 KAMGALAYPIML

-200 VFQSSKQVLPFST
+200 VFQSSKQALPFST
-213 RFILG
+213 RFILA
-218 LSDFLMNWGWLLL
+218 LSDFMVNWGWLLL
-231 IMIVAAIF
+231 ALIVAGFF
-239 YSRRA
+239 YGRRA

-250 RLKVDRALL
+250 RLKFDRILL
-259 NMPLLGPL
+259 NFPLLGPL

-289 ILTALHSA
+289 ILTALHSE

-303 SVLKAAIDSTEDRL
+303 SVLRAAIDSTEIRL
-317 REGVSLA
+317 REGATLA

-347 GKLAEMLKYGAENA
+347 GKLGEMLKYGAENA

-373 SLLEPLLILVMGLMV
+373 SLLEPLLILAMGLMV

-402 NSGIR
+402 NSGVR

>member
-28 VRQALMAK
+28 VRQALLAK

-167 QAMGALAYPAML
+167 KAMGALAYPAML

>member
-1 MPRYRFEALTYA
+1 MPRYRFEAMSYA

-36 QLVPITIDLE
+36 QLVPVTVELE
-46 AEWAK
+46 TEWGK
-51 QPFWTKWLS
+51 QYFWSRWFS
-60 KNKPLSRADLAI
+60 KRKPISRSELAML
-72 ITKQLAILVRS
+72 TKQVAILVRS
-83 GVQIDEALSVLAE
+83 GVPIEEALSVLADE
-96 EASQAHIK
+96 SSQAHIK
-104 AVLQSV
+104 AVLQSI

-125 GQPLSFDP
+125 TQAESFDP
-133 LYQGVVGAAEQSG
+133 LYQGVVAAAEQSG

-167 QAMGALAYPAML
+167 KAMGALAYPAML
-179 TGVAFMIVLFLMTY
+179 TGVAFLIVLFLMLY

-200 VFQSSKQVLPFST
+200 VFQNTKQDLPFST
-213 RFILG
+213 QFVLG
-218 LSDFLMNWGWLLL
+218 LSHFVVSWGWLL
-231 IMIVAAIF
+231 AIAIAIATWLG
-239 YSRRA
+239 RRA
-244 LAKEDI
+244 LAKEEVRI
-250 RLKVDRALL
+250 KADRALL
-259 NMPLLGPL
+259 NLPLVGPL

-289 ILTALHSA
+289 ILAALHSA
-297 RSTLSN
+297 RDTLAN
-303 SVLKAAIDSTEDRL
+303 TVLRAAIDSTELRL
-317 REGVSLA
+317 REGTSLA

-347 GKLAEMLKYGAENA
+347 GKLGEMLKYGAENA
-361 ELESEQKTKIFT
+361 EFESEQKTKIVT
-373 SLLEPLLILVMGLMV
+373 SLLEPILILIMGLMV

-402 NSGIR
+402 NSGVR

>member
-1 MPRYRFEALTYA
+1 MPRYRFEAMSYA

-36 QLVPITIDLE
+36 QLVPVSVELE
-46 AEWAK
+46 TEWGK
-51 QPFWTKWLS
+51 QYFWSRWFS
-60 KNKPLSRADLAI
+60 KSKPLSRAELAML
-72 ITKQLAILVRS
+72 TKQVAILVRS
-83 GVQIDEALSVLAE
+83 GVPIEEAMSVLADE
-96 EASQAHIK
+96 SSQAHIK

-110 VSELRAG
+110 VAELRSG
-117 LPLSRAIA
+117 LPLSRAISSQA
-125 GQPLSFDP
+125 ESFDP
-133 LYQGVVGAAEQSG
+133 LYQGVLGAAEQSG

-167 QAMGALAYPAML
+167 KAMGALAYPAML
-179 TGVAFMIVLFLMTY
+179 TGVAFLIVLFLMLY

-200 VFQSSKQVLPFST
+200 VFQNTKQDLPFST
-213 RFILG
+213 QFVLG
-218 LSDFLMNWGWLLL
+218 LSHFVVTWGWLL
-231 IMIVAAIF
+231 AIAIALAVWLA
-239 YSRRA
+239 RRA
-244 LAKEDI
+244 LAKEEV
-250 RLKVDRALL
+250 RLRADRALL
-259 NMPLLGPL
+259 NLPLVGPL

-289 ILTALHSA
+289 ILAALHSA
-297 RSTLSN
+297 RDTLSN
-303 SVLKAAIDSTEDRL
+303 AVLRAAIDSTELRL
-317 REGVSLA
+317 REGTSLA

-347 GKLAEMLKYGAENA
+347 GKLGEMLKYGAENA
-361 ELESEQKTKIFT
+361 EFESEQKTKIVT
-373 SLLEPLLILVMGLMV
+373 SLLEPILILVMGLMV

-402 NSGIR
+402 NSGVR